1 MTISAGFIKGS
12 IRKAF
17 NGIVCMMMAYAFMA
31 SPSFSFYMYAVDN
44 KEQVR
49 NMQEKITVVR
59 LETTVGDITL
69 KLYNETPGHRDNFVR
84 NVREGAYDGVLFHR
98 VIKDFMVQTGDPA
111 SRNARKGQ
119 MLGASDYGDE
129 IPAEFVYPKFFHK
142 KGAIAAARTGDNINP
157 EKKSSGSQFYI
168 VVGKKY
174 NLQELVQLEKSLQ
187 QRQMQSFFDSLAS
200 AHRKEIMELRRARN
214 SAGLQALQEELIKQ
228 TEDSLKGK
236 LVRFT
241 DEQREAYTTVGG
253 TPFLDGAYTVYGEV
267 TSGMDVIEKIQ
278 SVATDS
284 NDRPLDDVRIVKA
297 VLLDD

>member
-1 MTISAGFIKGS
+1 
-12 IRKAF
+12 
-17 NGIVCMMMAYAFMA
+17 MA
-31 SPSFSFYMYAVDN
+31 SPSFSFYMYAVGN
-44 KEQVR
+44 KEPVR
-49 NMQEKITVVR
+49 NMQEKITMVR
-59 LETTVGDITL
+59 LETTAGDITL

-98 VIKDFMVQTGDPA
+98 VIKDFMVQTGDPV

-174 NLQELVQLEKSLQ
+174 NLQELVQLEKSMQ